1 MNIRRVVAGAAVFFG
16 ALAAGMGVASAV
28 PSVGYVPTDNPAT
41 PVNEANTVQ
50 TTMTHDE
57 ANAASW
63 ALSPLNPISPIGQQI
78 RDANQENDCVTVNSA
93 SLTNHSVTPHNN
105 KSADGS
111 CTAPV
116 G

>member
-1 MNIRRVVAGAAVFFG
+1 MNIRRLVAGAAILFG
-16 ALAAGMGVASAV
+16 ALTAGIGVASAV

-41 PVNEANTVQ
+41 PVNEAGTVQ
-50 TTMTHDE
+50 TTFSHDE

-63 ALSPLNPISPIGQQI
+63 ALSPLNPISPIGQQM
-78 RDANQENDCVTVNSA
+78 REANQNNDCVTVNSS
-93 SLTNHSVTPHNN
+93 SLTNHVVTPYKNGE
-105 KSADGS
+105 DGN